1 MKKIKDVIK
10 YYLNSGSFSKLKGS
24 TQKDYEKHLE
34 LASTTP
40 IGNKYLANFDI
51 EDLDVRS
58 CQEAYNHWLKTG
70 TRTANY
76 RKAAFSVAWKH
87 AMRHD
92 IIKYNPVSLI
102 ETTNNDVRRV
112 RWTNDQVKKF
122 LNVAYSDYRY
132 RSIGLIVHMAY
143 DWAQRVGDMRLL
155 KWEQVDI
162 PNRQVSFVQSKRNA
176 EVHLPI
182 GEGLSKMLTQQN
194 DDFGWTGEYVAPRT
208 VLKSKRLTPYTKL
221 EISPL
226 VNKVLEKADLP
237 SYLTAMDLRR
247 TAITE
252 MLEGGAD
259 AVNIMQVSAHKN
271 VASMKP
277 YLVNT
282 LKGATNALSKR
293 EIK

>member
-1 MKKIKDVIK
+1 MKKVKDIIK
-10 YYLNSGSFSKLKGS
+10 YYLNSSAFCKLKGS
-24 TQKDYEKHLE
+24 TQKDYENHLKE
-34 LASTTP
+34 VQSTK
-40 IGNKYLANFDI
+40 IGNKYLSNFTI
-51 EDLDVRS
+51 EDLTVRA
-58 CQEAYNHWLKTG
+58 CQDAYDQWLRVG
-70 TRTANY
+70 VRTANY

-87 AMRHD
+87 SMRFD
-92 IIKYNPVSLI
+92 VMKYDPIKLI
-102 ETTNNDVRRV
+102 DTTSSDVRRV
-112 RWTNDQVKKF
+112 RWTEKQVKTF
-122 LNVAYSDYRY
+122 LNVAYSDFKY

-182 GEGLSKMLTQQN
+182 GEGLSKMLMQQN
-194 DDFGWTGEYVAPRT
+194 DHYGLMTPYVAPRT
-208 VLKSKRLTPYTKL
+208 MPMSSKPKAYTKND
-221 EISPL
+221 ISPL
-226 VNKVLEKADLP
+226 VNEVLNLAGLP
-237 SYLTAMDLRR
+237 AYLTAMDLRR

-259 AVNIMQVSAHKN
+259 ASNIMQVSAHKN

-293 EIK
+293 QTE